1 MPLAATEESDMTTI
15 VACID
20 ASQYA
25 NGVCDLAAWVARSG
39 TAKLEILHV
48 VQRVDSIAAR
58 NDLSGAI
65 GPDDGTE
72 LLEELTRFDE
82 LQAKLMVQRG
92 RALLETAEARARA
105 AGVNDVTTV
114 HRHGGIV
121 ETILECEAQADWVV
135 LGKRGAS
142 GQYAPRHLGSKF
154 ERVVRS
160 SDKPI
165 WVAPAEL
172 TTIDSVVIAFDGG
185 PASQRA
191 VALVASS
198 PEFSG
203 LKARLVMVGAAKS
216 SSTVSI
222 DDAAAVLQHAD
233 RFGGSS
239 VIEGDPEQV
248 IPEYMNQA
256 GAGVLVMGAYSHS
269 RLKTFVFGSTT
280 AALVRAVA
288 QPMLL
293 VR

>member
-1 MPLAATEESDMTTI
+1 MLSPATEDCDVTTI
-15 VACID
+15 LACID

-25 NGVCDLAAWVARSG
+25 NAVCDLAAWVARSSA
-39 TAKLEILHV
+39 AKIKILHIV
-48 VQRVDSIAAR
+48 HRVDSVAAR

-82 LQAKLMVQRG
+82 VQAKLMVLRG
-92 RALLETAEARARA
+92 QALLAAAEARARA
-105 AGVNDVTTV
+105 AGVNDVETV

-121 ETILECEAQADWVV
+121 ETILECEAQVDWVV
-135 LGKRGAS
+135 LGKRGVS
-142 GQYAPRHLGSKF
+142 GQYAPRHLGSKL

-165 WVAPAEL
+165 WIAPAEL
-172 TTIDSVVIAFDGG
+172 TRIDSVVIAFDGA

-198 PEFSG
+198 SEFSG
-203 LKARLVMVGAAKS
+203 LKARLVMVGAPKS

-239 VIEGDPEQV
+239 LLEGDPEQV
-248 IPEYMNQA
+248 IPDYMNQA
-256 GAGVLVMGAYSHS
+256 GAGLLVMGAYSHS
-269 RLKTFVFGSTT
+269 RLKTLVFDSTT
-280 AALVRAVA
+280 AGLIRTVT